1 VKILFFVSILSL
13 YSLLHLYVFL
23 KMRSALAFSGV
34 TAIFLIVFMALM
46 VSAPVVVRVLEGN
59 RFDVTAR
66 LISYLGYTWMGLVFL
81 FFFCS
86 LAIDMYRL
94 LVYATGRM
102 FHTGFPFLLPSPRI
116 AFFIALLPALAIAV
130 FGLYEA
136 RTIRTETVVIR
147 SPKIPKEIG
156 ALTIAQI
163 SDVHLG
169 LIVRHKRLKRILN
182 VVRRAKPDILVSTGD
197 LVDGQI
203 DNLNGLA
210 ELLQVVNPPYG
221 KFAITGNHE
230 FYAGLDQ
237 ALNFA
242 QSAGFTVLRGE
253 TSDAAGIITVAGI
266 DDPTGKYFGSY
277 KGVSEKA
284 LLSHLSKKR
293 FVLLLKHLPVVNK
306 EALGLFDLQ
315 LSGHTH
321 KGQIFPFNLITR
333 LFFPYHTGL
342 IPLSHGSQL
351 YVSRGS
357 GTWGPPIRFLSP
369 PEVTI
374 IKLVHAKIST
384 SSLNPHELFKINQ
397 DISVSERSGLV
408 RLNYGGDPA

>member
-1 VKILFFVSILSL
+1 MKILFFVSILSL

-23 KMRSALAFSGV
+23 KIKGAFALGGV
-34 TAIFLIVFMALM
+34 TAIFFIVFMVLM
-46 VSAPVVVRVLEGN
+46 VSAPVVVRVLEGH
-59 RFDVTAR
+59 RFDATAR
-66 LISYLGYTWMGLVFL
+66 LISYLGYSWMGLVFL
-81 FFFCS
+81 FFFFS

-102 FHTGFPFLLPSPRI
+102 FHTGFPFLIPSPRI
-116 AFFIALLPALAIAV
+116 AFFIALLTTGAIAV
-130 FGLYEA
+130 FGYHEA
-136 RTIRTETVVIR
+136 RTIRTETVVIKTT
-147 SPKIPKEIG
+147 KIPEAIG

-169 LIVRHKRLKRILN
+169 LIVRHERLKRILN
-182 VVRRAKPDILVSTGD
+182 AVRRANPDILVSTGD

-203 DNLNGLA
+203 DNLNGLE
-210 ELLQVVNPPYG
+210 ELLQAVNPLYG

-242 QSAGFTVLRGE
+242 KSAGFTVLRGE
-253 TSDAAGIITVAGI
+253 TYDAAGIITVVGI

-277 KGVSEKA
+277 RGISEKT
-284 LLSHLSKKR
+284 LLSHHSNKK
-293 FVLLLKHLPVVNK
+293 FVLLLKHIPIVNK
-306 EALGLFDLQ
+306 EAVGLFDLQ
-315 LSGHTH
+315 ISGHTH
-321 KGQIFPFNLITR
+321 GGQIFPFSLITR
-333 LFFPYHTGL
+333 LFFPYHAGL

-374 IKLVHAKIST
+374 IKLVHAK
-384 SSLNPHELFKINQ
+384 N
-397 DISVSERSGLV
+397 G
-408 RLNYGGDPA
+408 

>member
-1 VKILFFVSILSL
+1 MINGLKTKNRYQGEAAVKILFFVSILSI

-23 KMRSALAFSGV
+23 KMRSAFAFSGV
-34 TAIFLIVFMALM
+34 ASIFLIVFMVCM
-46 VSAPVVVRVLEGN
+46 VSAPFVVRILEGH
-59 RFDVTAR
+59 RFDVAAR

-86 LAIDMYRL
+86 LAIDIYRL
-94 LVYATGRM
+94 LIYATGRM
-102 FHTGFPFLLPSPRI
+102 LHTGFPFLIPSPGI
-116 AFFIALLPALAIAV
+116 AFFIALLTTGAIAV
-130 FGLYEA
+130 FGYFEA
-136 RTIRTETVVIR
+136 RTIRTETVAIQ
-147 SPKIPKEIG
+147 SPKIPEEIG

-169 LIVRHKRLKRILN
+169 LIVRHERLKRILN
-182 VVRRAKPDILVSTGD
+182 AVRRANPDILVSTGD

-203 DNLNGLA
+203 DNLTGLA
-210 ELLQVVNPPYG
+210 ELLQAVNPPYG

-253 TSDAAGIITVAGI
+253 TYDAAGIITVVGI

-277 KGVSEKA
+277 RGVSEKT
-284 LLSHLSKKR
+284 LLSHHSNKK
-293 FVLLLKHLPVVNK
+293 FVLLLKHIPIVNK
-306 EALGLFDLQ
+306 EAVGLFDLQ

-321 KGQIFPFNLITR
+321 GGQIFPFSLITR
-333 LFFPYHTGL
+333 LFFPFHTGL

-374 IKLVHAKIST
+374 IKLVHAK
-384 SSLNPHELFKINQ
+384 
-397 DISVSERSGLV
+397 SG
-408 RLNYGGDPA
+408 

>member
-1 VKILFFVSILSL
+1 MINGHKTKNRYQGEAAVKILFFISILSL

-23 KMRSALAFSGV
+23 KMRSAFAFSGV
-34 TAIFLIVFMALM
+34 TAIFLIVFMMCM
-46 VSAPVVVRVLEGN
+46 VGAPVVVRVMEGH
-59 RFDVTAR
+59 RFDVAAR

-86 LAIDMYRL
+86 LAIDMYHL
-94 LVYATGRM
+94 LVYVTGRI
-102 FHTGFPFLLPSPRI
+102 FHTGFPFLIPSPRI
-116 AFFIALLPALAIAV
+116 AFFIALLPTFAIAV
-130 FGLYEA
+130 FGYHEA
-136 RTIRTETVVIR
+136 RTIKTETVVIK
-147 SPKIPKEIG
+147 STKIPEEIG
-156 ALTIAQI
+156 TLTIAQI
-163 SDVHLG
+163 SDIHLG
-169 LIVRHKRLKRILN
+169 LIVRHKRLKQILN
-182 VVRRAKPDILVSTGD
+182 VVRETNPDIVVSTGD

-203 DNLNGLA
+203 DNLTGLA
-210 ELLQVVNPPYG
+210 ELLRTVNPPYG

-237 ALNFA
+237 ALNFT

-253 TSDAAGIITVAGI
+253 GYDADGIITIVGI

-277 KGVSEKA
+277 RGVSEKT
-284 LLSHLSKKR
+284 LLSHHSNKK
-293 FVLLLKHLPVVNK
+293 FVLLLKHIPIVNK
-306 EALGLFDLQ
+306 EAVGLFDLQ

-321 KGQIFPFNLITR
+321 GGQIFPFSLITR
-333 LFFPYHTGL
+333 LFFPYHAGL

-374 IKLVHAKIST
+374 IKLVHAK
-384 SSLNPHELFKINQ
+384 
-397 DISVSERSGLV
+397 SG
-408 RLNYGGDPA
+408 